1 MAVVG
6 QPGKRDSFF
15 HILAFWNCSKL
26 PKPLYKQ
33 LTRTILEIGMRLT
46 KQTNYAVRMLMYC
59 AANDG
64 NLSRIPEI
72 ARAYGVSE
80 LFLFKI
86 LQPLNK
92 AGLVETV
99 RGRNGGVRLGKP
111 AEKISLFDVVRVTE
125 DSFAM
130 AECFEDDGDVDCP
143 LIDSCGLNSA
153 LRKALNAFF
162 DVLSQYSI
170 DDLVKARPQIN
181 FLLGITGEQHYR
193 KPAVV
198 APAA

>member
-1 MAVVG
+1 
-6 QPGKRDSFF
+6 
-15 HILAFWNCSKL
+15 
-26 PKPLYKQ
+26 
-33 LTRTILEIGMRLT
+33 MRLT

-59 AANDG
+59 AANEG
-64 NLSRIPEI
+64 RLSRIPEI

-99 RGRNGGVRLGKP
+99 RGRNGGVRLGR
-111 AEKISLFDVVRVTE
+111 AADRITLFDVVRVTE

-130 AECFEDDGDVDCP
+130 AECFEDGVAECP
-143 LIDSCGLNSA
+143 LVDSCGLNSA

-162 DVLSQYSI
+162 DVLADYTI

-181 FLLGITGEQHYR
+181 FLLGIDRIGLPKVAT
-193 KPAVV
+193 VT

>member
-1 MAVVG
+1 LELFKTTKG
-6 QPGKRDSFF
+6 IIYTST
-15 HILAFWNCSKL
+15 N
-26 PKPLYKQ
+26 
-33 LTRTILEIGMRLT
+33 TILEIGMRLT

-59 AANDG
+59 AANQG